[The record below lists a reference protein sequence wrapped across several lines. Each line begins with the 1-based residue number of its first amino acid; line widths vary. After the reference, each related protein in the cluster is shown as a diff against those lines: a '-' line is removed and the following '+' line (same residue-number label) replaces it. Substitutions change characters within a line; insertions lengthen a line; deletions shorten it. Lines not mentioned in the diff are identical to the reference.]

1 MNSIV
6 EVRDFRKSY
15 NGLRAVDGISFEV
28 TPGEIFGLLGP
39 NGAGKTTTL
48 ECIEG
53 LRKPD
58 SGYLRVAGVDPVQQ
72 PHQLRAVIGVQL
84 QASGMPENITV
95 RESMQLFCAYHGVAP
110 RFDLLE
116 RMGLQPKANTQYHG
130 LSTGQKR
137 RLALVLAIAHRPPV
151 VLLDE
156 PTAGLDVQ
164 SRIELHALM
173 QELKANGT
181 TIILSTHD
189 MAEAEKMADRVAI
202 MLRGKLAAV
211 GTPREITA
219 TGAGFTKI
227 SVQTVE
233 ASLLEVA
240 ALPAVTQKSSKEG
253 YEVYYS
259 TDAAASVSAILEHI
273 AYRHGTLIDLRV
285 ERPSLEDR
293 FLEITSAAE
302 VVA

>member
-259 TDAAASVSAILEHI
+259 TDAAASVFAILEHI
-273 AYRHGTLIDLRV
+273 AYRHDTLIDLRV

>member
-273 AYRHGTLIDLRV
+273 AYRHDTLIDLRV

>member
-48 ECIEG
+48 ECLEG

-58 SGYLRVAGVDPVQQ
+58 SGHLRIAGVDPVQQ
-72 PHQLRAVIGVQL
+72 PRQLRAVIGVQL

-233 ASLLEVA
+233 ASLLEIA

-259 TDAAASVSAILEHI
+259 TDAAATVSAILEHI
-273 AYRHGTLIDLRV
+273 AYRHDTLIDLRV

>member
-39 NGAGKTTTL
+39 NGAGKTTSL
-48 ECIEG
+48 ECLEG

-72 PHQLRAVIGVQL
+72 PRQLRAVIGVQL

-233 ASLLEVA
+233 ASLLEIA

-259 TDAAASVSAILEHI
+259 TDAAATVSAILEHI
-273 AYRHGTLIDLRV
+273 AYRHDTLIDLRV

-293 FLEITSAAE
+293 FLEITSDAE